1 MKTIRTGRVTRIV
14 WVSLMLAPVGA
25 VVEAGQPVNTAF
37 SYQGQLK
44 WNSVAV
50 SDTCRFRFTLWDAPV
65 GGTQIGSPVNFD
77 GSAGNP
83 PVTVVNGLFTVLL
96 DFGTAAFDGSA
107 RWLQIEVAHP
117 TGGPLTALS
126 PRQSLTPVPFALHAV
141 RAATIGGPSSSGPI
155 RGTWQ
160 LRSGIMLPNF
170 DANLEV
176 TGMVLDDGGMG
187 RVFFRD
193 LLTGTNDCVR
203 ILYLFYNNDTLLI
216 DFVRERSLRLH
227 PERTNIFPT
236 VVIDGDFLG
245 LADGAGNI
253 ALFSREDALPAD
265 VSCGALQVVE
275 LFTNIPVPSFFSGL
289 VLFNGDLVYNSTNN
303 QIEVFDLATDA
314 IIAPLAP
321 TNSRLIQTTQSV
333 AIPPHFWHHCA
344 CGGSPDISRSN
355 LTTVFDTIHTANDLS
370 RQITI
375 RAAAFVPT
383 TNRLWLHGFGQA
395 NGGRFVFLIVDS
407 NAEPD
412 VLDQAIDFNR
422 EVRGLAFD
430 GTDLWGFV
438 TMATRSVARINPG
451 TGRVVETFEVPDED
465 VATWVGIAFEGD
477 HMYLLGITNTN
488 STGPVLYRV
497 VRP

>member
-1 MKTIRTGRVTRIV
+1 MNLKRLPIF
-14 WVSLMLAPVGA
+14 LALAAWFAGAAVGA
-25 VVEAGQPVNTAF
+25 AAPLGSGFT
-37 SYQGQLK
+37 YQGQLK
-44 WNSVAV
+44 QDGVPLNDRADLV
-50 SDTCRFRFTLWDAPV
+50 FTLWDAPGSGSPPV
-65 GGTQIGSPVNFD
+65 GGNLIAGPVNK
-77 GSAGNP
+77 GN
-83 PVTVVNGLFTVLL
+83 TDVVNGLFTVVL
-96 DFGTAAFDGSA
+96 DFGAAAFDGSA

-117 TGGPLTALS
+117 TGGALAALS
-126 PRQSLTPVPFALHAV
+126 PRQSLTPVPFALHAL
-141 RAATIGGPSSSGPI
+141 RAAGIGGPSSSGAI

-176 TGMVLDDGGMG
+176 TGLVLDDDGMG

-193 LLTGTNDCVR
+193 LLTGANDCVR

-216 DFVRERSLRLH
+216 DFVRERSLRMH
-227 PERTNIFPT
+227 AERTNIFPT

-253 ALFSREDALPAD
+253 ALFSREDALPAEM
-265 VSCGALQVVE
+265 SCGALQVVE
-275 LFTNIPVPSFFSGL
+275 LFSNIPVPSFFSGL
-289 VLFNGDLVYNSTNN
+289 VLFNGDLIYNSTNN
-303 QIEVFDLATDA
+303 QIEVFDLATDSIA
-314 IIAPLAP
+314 APLAP
-321 TNSRLIQTTQSV
+321 TNSRFIQTTQSV

-355 LTTVFDTIHTANDLS
+355 LTTVFDTVHTTNDLS

-375 RAAAFVPT
+375 RAAAFLPT

-412 VLDQAIDFNR
+412 VLEQVIDFNR

-438 TMATRSVARINPG
+438 TMATRSVARINPV
-451 TGRVVETFEVPDED
+451 TGKVVETFEVPDED
-465 VATWVGIAFEGD
+465 VATWVGIAFEGA
-477 HMYLLGITNTN
+477 HMYLLGIANTN

>member
-1 MKTIRTGRVTRIV
+1 MGVNRLLLLIAVPTFFAGAAVRAA
-14 WVSLMLAPVGA
+14 APLG
-25 VVEAGQPVNTAF
+25 TAF
-37 SYQGQLK
+37 TFQGQLK
-44 WNSVAV
+44 QDGVPLNDRADLV
-50 SDTCRFRFTLWDAPV
+50 FTLWDAPGNGSPPV
-65 GGTQIGSPVNFD
+65 GGNLVAGPVSKSNTD
-77 GSAGNP
+77 
-83 PVTVVNGLFTVLL
+83 VVNGLFTVVL
-96 DFGTAAFDGSA
+96 DFGAAALDGNA

-117 TGGPLTALS
+117 TGGALTALS
-126 PRQSLTPVPFALHAV
+126 PRQSLTPVPFAQYAL
-141 RAATIGGPSSSGPI
+141 RAASIEGPSPSGPI

-193 LLTGTNDCVR
+193 LLTGANDCVR

-216 DFVRERSLRLH
+216 DFVRERSLRFH

-245 LADGAGNI
+245 LADGSGNI

-303 QIEVFDLATDA
+303 QIEVFDLATDS

-321 TNSRLIQTTQSV
+321 TNNRFIQTTQSV
-333 AIPPHFWHHCA
+333 AVPPHFWHHCA
-344 CGGSPDISRSN
+344 CGGSPDIFRSN
-355 LTTVFDTIHTANDLS
+355 LTTVFDTIHTANDLG

-375 RAAAFVPT
+375 RAAAFLPT
-383 TNRLWLHGFGQA
+383 TNRLWLHGLGPA
-395 NGGRFVFLIVDS
+395 NGGRFVFLIVDA

-412 VLDQAIDFNR
+412 VLEQAIDFNR
-422 EVRGLAFD
+422 SVRGLVFD
-430 GTDLWGFV
+430 GTDLWAFV
-438 TMATRSVARINPG
+438 TMATQSVARIDPG

-465 VATWVGIAFEGD
+465 VSTWVGIAFEGD
-477 HMYLLGITNTN
+477 HMYLLGISATNL
-488 STGPVLYRV
+488 TGSVLYRV
-497 VRP
+497 MRP